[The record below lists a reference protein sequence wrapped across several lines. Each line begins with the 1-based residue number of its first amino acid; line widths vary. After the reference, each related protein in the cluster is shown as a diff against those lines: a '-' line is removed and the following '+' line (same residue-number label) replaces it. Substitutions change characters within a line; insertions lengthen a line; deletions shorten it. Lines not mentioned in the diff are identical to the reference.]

1 MGGLGPP
8 TQRASV
14 REPNTLLDA
23 SRNLVAGAAFF
34 AAWTRG
40 GWVAGS
46 RPAMEKKVY
55 RRNQICKKRQRF
67 RGFLRN
73 YQAEQAPVLRLLF
86 RLLSACRTGKPAK
99 FRNGFRSISQAAVRE

>member
-55 RRNQICKKRQRF
+55 RRNPICKKTPAIARF
-67 RGFLRN
+67 SETLSGRTG
-73 YQAEQAPVLRLLF
+73 PVLRDIMAQTPQEF
-86 RLLSACRTGKPAK
+86 
-99 FRNGFRSISQAAVRE
+99 